1 MIQVAASTKKVSQ
14 DAETLATSINQ
25 NAASAE
31 EMSRSTKVVAQSA
44 EQLTAR
50 ATTHES
56 MVTER
61 RPPRAAKYEA
71 GASTRCVRP
80 GKVDLRQ
87 PC

>member
-1 MIQVAASTKKVSQ
+1 MVRRPPSPNS
-14 DAETLATSINQ
+14 ETAFESGVRIVQLYGTGNSLRRL
-25 NAASAE
+25 S
-31 EMSRSTKVVAQSA
+31 SA